1 MALQK
6 WSFTV
11 ALEEGSLRLD
21 QLISVRTGL
30 SRRKAR
36 EALQLGG
43 VQVAKTRVRV
53 AGRMLKPG
61 TEVRV
66 AFDETLGG
74 LPELILEIVHE
85 DAWLLAV
92 NKPAGLP
99 TQGTWASDRHDVL
112 ALLRRQRP
120 DLQLFL
126 QHRLD
131 QGTSGLL
138 LFSKDPAVNA
148 PLTKQF
154 TEHTLRKTY
163 LARVASPCEA
173 CVVELPIG
181 RLRGADPGRYA
192 CAGDLLEP
200 KPARTAFRPATAE
213 EAAGL
218 HPAPW
223 VVAEPATG
231 RTHQIRVHLAH
242 LGKPVHGDRLYG
254 GAADPQMWLHAW
266 KLELDHPGTGLRIE
280 LIAPPTRFLES
291 TR

>member
-11 ALEEGSLRLD
+11 APEEGGLRLD
-21 QLISVRTGL
+21 QLISARTGL

-36 EALQLGG
+36 EVLQLGG
-43 VQVAKTRVRV
+43 VQVARARVRV
-53 AGRMLKPG
+53 AGRLLKPG

-66 AFDETLGG
+66 AFDEELGG
-74 LPELILEIVHE
+74 LPELALEIVHE
-85 DAWLLAV
+85 DPWLLAV

-120 DLQLFL
+120 ELTVFL

-138 LFSKDPAVNA
+138 LLSKDAAVNA
-148 PLTKQF
+148 PLTRQF

-163 LARVASPCEA
+163 LARVADPFEA

-181 RLRGADPGRYA
+181 RLRGADPGRYG
-192 CAGDLLEP
+192 CEGDLLEP
-200 KPARTAFRPATAE
+200 RAARTAFRPATAA

-218 HPAPW
+218 RPGAW

-231 RTHQIRVHLAH
+231 RTHQIRVHLAQ
-242 LGKPVHGDRLYG
+242 LGHPVHGDRLYG

-266 KLELDHPGTGLRIE
+266 KLELDHPASGARIE
-280 LIAPPTRFLES
+280 LVAPPHRFREPAP
-291 TR
+291 